1 MIVQDLDFPGFDHTK
16 DESDSFKW
24 QEKKSCLGGSDLGNF
39 QEGGNRLKN
48 LLEHLPIN
56 QGLEKKFSGN
66 PEIFYLFIQLLLLV

>member
-1 MIVQDLDFPGFDHTK
+1 MNQTHLNG
-16 DESDSFKW
+16 
-24 QEKKSCLGGSDLGNF
+24 KKKRVVWEDQNLGNF

-66 PEIFYLFIQLLLLV
+66 PEIFYLFI